1 MRGRWSC
8 ETKPLRGRGNM
19 ASKKKAKTRTVSAPK
34 RRRSEDSSD
43 DNRMLMAT
51 SARHGENGKRIAHVD
66 RKTRETT
73 VKVALKLDGAGRAES
88 ATGVPFLDHMLESFA
103 RHGFFD
109 LKIEAKGDLHID
121 EHHTVEDVGI
131 VLGKAFAQALGDR
144 SGIKR
149 FGEAVVPLDEALCSV
164 VVDISGRSY
173 LAYNVPITQERV
185 GSFQTELV
193 HDFMKALSDNV
204 GMNLHLNMLSGRN
217 PHHVIEAAFKALAR
231 AMDQATSLEPRV
243 AGVLST
249 KGTLS

>member
-1 MRGRWSC
+1 
-8 ETKPLRGRGNM
+8 M
-19 ASKKKAKTRTVSAPK
+19 ASKKKSKTRTASAP
-34 RRRSEDSSD
+34 RRRLEESNGAHDDS
-43 DNRMLMAT
+43 RALMTTA
-51 SARHGENGKRIAHVD
+51 SMHSENGKRVAHVD
-66 RKTRETT
+66 RKTRETA
-73 VKVALKLDGAGRAES
+73 VKIALKLDGSGRGES
-88 ATGVPFLDHMLESFA
+88 ATGVPFLDHMLDSFA

-149 FGEAVVPLDEALCSV
+149 FGEATIPLDEALCSV
-164 VVDISGRSY
+164 VVDISGRSH
-173 LAYNVPITQERV
+173 LAYNVAITQERV

-193 HDFMKALSDNV
+193 HDFMKAMSDNV
-204 GMNLHLNMLSGRN
+204 GMNLHVNMESGRN
-217 PHHVIEAAFKALAR
+217 PHHVIEAMFKALAR

>member
-1 MRGRWSC
+1 
-8 ETKPLRGRGNM
+8 M
-19 ASKKKAKTRTVSAPK
+19 ASKKKTKIRTASAPA
-34 RRRSEDSSD
+34 RRRLEDSNGARR
-43 DNRMLMAT
+43 DNGTDSRALMPT
-51 SARHGENGKRIAHVD
+51 VHTENGKRIAQVD
-66 RKTRETT
+66 RKTRETA
-73 VKVALKLDGAGRAES
+73 VKIALKLDGGGRGEI
-88 ATGVPFLDHMLESFA
+88 ATGVPFLDHMLDSFA

-109 LKIEAKGDLHID
+109 LKIEATGDLHID

-149 FGEAVVPLDEALCSV
+149 FGEATVPLDEALCSV

-193 HDFMKALSDNV
+193 HDFMKALADNV

-217 PHHVIEAAFKALAR
+217 PHHVIEASFKALAR
-231 AMDQATSLEPRV
+231 AMDAATSLEPRV

>member
-1 MRGRWSC
+1 MTG
-8 ETKPLRGRGNM
+8 KM
-19 ASKKKAKTRTVSAPK
+19 ASKKKAQATVASK
-34 RRRSEDSSD
+34 RPIEDS
-43 DNRMLMAT
+43 NGAREGGHAMLPAVH
-51 SARHGENGKRIAHVD
+51 AENGKREATVD
-66 RKTRETT
+66 RKTRETA
-73 VKVALKLDGAGRAES
+73 VKIALKLDGSGRGEI

-109 LKIEAKGDLHID
+109 LKIEATGDLHID

-144 SGIKR
+144 SGIRR
-149 FGEAVVPLDEALCSV
+149 FGEATIPLDEALCTV

-173 LAYNVPITQERV
+173 LAYNVPIEQERV
-185 GSFQTELV
+185 GNFQTELV

-204 GMNLHLNMLSGRN
+204 GMNLHLNLIAGRN
-217 PHHVIEAAFKALAR
+217 PHHVIEASFKALAR
-231 AMDQATSLEPRV
+231 AMDAATSLEPRV

>member
-1 MRGRWSC
+1 M
-8 ETKPLRGRGNM
+8 M
-19 ASKKKAKTRTVSAPK
+19 ASKKKTKTRTVSAP
-34 RRRSEDSSD
+34 RRRGEDSID
-43 DNRMLMAT
+43 LRRDNQTDSRALTASAT
-51 SARHGENGKRIAHVD
+51 MHHENGKRVAQVD
-66 RKTRETT
+66 RKTRDTA
-73 VKVALKLDGAGRAES
+73 VKIALKLDGGGRAEV
-88 ATGVPFLDHMLESFA
+88 ATGVPFLDHMLDSFA

-144 SGIKR
+144 SGIRR
-149 FGEAVVPLDEALCSV
+149 FGEATIPLDEALCQV
-164 VVDISGRSY
+164 VVDISGRAY

-193 HDFMKALSDNV
+193 HDFMKALADNV

-217 PHHVIEAAFKALAR
+217 PHHVIEASFKALAR
-231 AMDQATSLEPRV
+231 AMDAATSLEPRV

>member
-1 MRGRWSC
+1 M
-8 ETKPLRGRGNM
+8 M
-19 ASKKKAKTRTVSAPK
+19 ATKKKSKAPQGLVRKPRGARSSRTPREPSDEQRESVPATRA
-34 RRRSEDSSD
+34 D
-43 DNRMLMAT
+43 
-51 SARHGENGKRIAHVD
+51 NGKRIANID
-66 RKTRETT
+66 RKTRETA
-73 VKVALKLDGAGRAES
+73 VKITLKLDGSGRGEIS
-88 ATGVPFLDHMLESFA
+88 TGVPFLDHMLDSFA

-109 LKIEAKGDLHID
+109 LKIDAKGDVHID

-149 FGEAVVPLDEALCSV
+149 FGEAAVPLDEALCSV
-164 VVDISGRSY
+164 VVDISGRAY
-173 LAYNVPITQERV
+173 LAYDVPLTQERV

-204 GMNLHLNMLSGRN
+204 GMNLHLNMIGGRN